1 MKSEIF
7 NKILQIVSEE
17 TEIYSDFIL
26 STNRTADILAARSI
40 FVNQCTKAGL
50 PVVAI
55 IQFIGRKKMECIAN
69 YNTICY
75 TLRSTSP
82 YYRKIIRTIEERL
95 SLIIQ

>member
-17 TEIYSDFIL
+17 TEISSDFIL

-55 IQFIGRKKMECIAN
+55 IQFIGRKKWN
-69 YNTICY
+69 V
-75 TLRSTSP
+75 
-82 YYRKIIRTIEERL
+82 
-95 SLIIQ
+95 